1 MMKSLTKHRLRK
13 PDVGHAFAK
22 FKIKTHS
29 LKVLSLALFSLLPVL
44 NVLGQSLTV
53 SPEHPRPGETIKI
66 IYRPVGGA
74 LENEQQISCTAI
86 LFNRLLPG
94 QINLK
99 LDRKGDLFTGSL
111 ATSKESQFVAFKFF
125 NGLVKDEKSVN
136 YQYLFYGDQQP
147 VVGARYAE
155 ASLLTDERDMR
166 FYGLKIPDYSK
177 AFELLKLEKR
187 SNIEDKFQV
196 PIIRAYYSCLLK
208 INRPL
213 AEGEIL
219 DYLTSLSR
227 QNKTEQFFILNFW
240 LYRILN
246 RQELSQQFLAQL
258 KVDYPNSPMFFT
270 ERYSAIESAKMG
282 DEMEGLVKK
291 LNNDYQTS
299 EDGKIILA
307 DFETLLAR
315 KLSKA
320 YGKDLNL
327 NKFYFYLKRDTS
339 YLFRAISANEVASF
353 LSSRNI
359 LLPEAQKIS
368 LLGVNYLDSALNE
381 HPLKENLQTIRSN
394 KVKHTAT
401 YGHILYQN
409 EKYKEALEVLENLI
423 ADGMEKNMEFQAYY
437 ALALAKNKQFAKA
450 LPILELAISNGDADQ
465 ALTEVFKESYLAL
478 GGTSQSYEI
487 KLAEL
492 FDIAAKSGRFKLKK
506 TMINEPMPD
515 FTLMDSNGK
524 KVSLADFKGKTIVM
538 DFWAMWCFPCKQ
550 AFPGMQK
557 LVNKYAGEEV
567 VFLFVNTVEKNRN
580 GLTKLVIDYMKEN
593 KYSFNVLFDQPQK
606 SNPTIFDLFSMLKLK
621 SLPTKIVI
629 DKQGKIR
636 FKSIG
641 YLGSDEAVVK
651 ELSEQIELVK

>member
-1 MMKSLTKHRLRK
+1 MKSLTKHRLRK

-22 FKIKTHS
+22 FKIKTYS
-29 LKVLSLALFSLLPVL
+29 LKILSLALFSLLPGL

-53 SPEHPRPGETIKI
+53 LPQHPKPGEIITIV
-66 IYRPVGGA
+66 YRPIGGA
-74 LENEQQISCTAI
+74 LENEQQISCSAI
-86 LFNRLLPG
+86 LFKRLLPE

-99 LDRKGDLFTGSL
+99 LDRKGDLFTSSL
-111 ATSKESQFVAFKFF
+111 ATSKESQFLAFKFF

-213 AEGEIL
+213 AEREIL
-219 DYLTSLSR
+219 DYLTSLSP

-270 ERYSAIESAKMG
+270 ERYSAIESAKTG

-353 LSSRNI
+353 LSSKNI

-368 LLGVNYLDSALNE
+368 LLSVNYLDSALNE

-423 ADGMEKNMEFQAYY
+423 ADGMEKDMEFQAYY

-492 FDIAAKSGRFKLKK
+492 FDIAANSGRFKLKK

-524 KVSLADFKGKTIVM
+524 KVSLVDFKGKTIVM

-580 GLTKLVIDYMKEN
+580 GLTKLVSDYMKEN

-629 DKQGKIR
+629 DKQGKIK

>member
-66 IYRPVGGA
+66 IYRPFGGA
-74 LENEQQISCTAI
+74 LGNEQQISCTAI
-86 LFNRLLPG
+86 LFNRLLPE

-208 INRPL
+208 INHPL
-213 AEGEIL
+213 AEREIL

-227 QNKTEQFFILNFW
+227 KNKTEQFFILNFW

-270 ERYSAIESAKMG
+270 ERYSALESAKTG

-299 EDGKIILA
+299 KDGKIILA

-339 YLFRAISANEVASF
+339 YLFRATSANEVASF

-368 LLGVNYLDSALNE
+368 LLSVNYLDSALNE

-409 EKYKEALEVLENLI
+409 EKYKEALEVLENLK
-423 ADGMEKNMEFQAYY
+423 ADGMEKDMEFQAYY

-580 GLTKLVIDYMKEN
+580 GLTKLVGDYMKEN